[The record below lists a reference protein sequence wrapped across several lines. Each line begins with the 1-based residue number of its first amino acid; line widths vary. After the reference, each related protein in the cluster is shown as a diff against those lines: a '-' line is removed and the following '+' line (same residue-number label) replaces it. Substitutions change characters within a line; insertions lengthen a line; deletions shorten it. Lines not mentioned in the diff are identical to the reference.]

1 MSVFELPASYG
12 ETPGSEESVAH
23 AWKVV
28 TVPASNGRSMRR
40 EGFFRRPKQAR
51 FETDRDP
58 ASVTLTV
65 IDQGS
70 ANAKPVWVEMGS
82 PTYPTAG
89 QLAELGVASELQ
101 ERVLTW
107 RRQGQAVEVE
117 WTMQPYSVALAR
129 LAW

>member
-1 MSVFELPASYG
+1 MITNFAM
-12 ETPGSEESVAH
+12 PGQTISSER
-23 AWKVV
+23 VV
-28 TVPASNGRSMRR
+28 LAI
-40 EGFFRRPKQAR
+40 
-51 FETDRDP
+51 ETDRDP

-65 IDQGS
+65 IDEGS
-70 ANAKPVWVEMGS
+70 ANAKQLWLEMGS

-89 QLAELGVASELQ
+89 QLAELQVASELQ